1 MTRLLLVALS
11 TLFVFCGCQ
20 SAPTFGQS
28 ATAAP
33 QSQNSGLLDS
43 VVQGVSSLWG
53 GAAAPVPVPESGPPP
68 VTLAEVAGGLTALD
82 TQLKS
87 METRLDAVQSRTSKI
102 DRRSGQER
110 LLVLGLLAVNGTVVL
125 VVLLVALGV
134 IGRPPFLSDA
144 EKAKLLEL
152 RAVRKRQAELVVA
165 IGELQ
170 SFATQV
176 SGDREQ
182 FSALL
187 AAAAEEMKKL
197 DGATAAVAE
206 SGRQG

>member
-125 VVLLVALGV
+125 VMLLL
-134 IGRPPFLSDA
+134 P
-144 EKAKLLEL
+144 LLPWL
-152 RAVRKRQAELVVA
+152 
-165 IGELQ
+165 
-170 SFATQV
+170 
-176 SGDREQ
+176 
-182 FSALL
+182 
-187 AAAAEEMKKL
+187 
-197 DGATAAVAE
+197 
-206 SGRQG
+206 